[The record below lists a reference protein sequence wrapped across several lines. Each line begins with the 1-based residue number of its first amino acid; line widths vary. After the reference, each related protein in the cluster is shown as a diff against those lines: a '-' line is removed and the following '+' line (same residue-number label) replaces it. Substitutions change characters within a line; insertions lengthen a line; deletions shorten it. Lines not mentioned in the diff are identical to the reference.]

1 MTDIHF
7 MLYSNCFNPLGPN
20 GDQHKFSL
28 NNIHMLSRKMV
39 MRVNTMIT
47 KEKILWSVI
56 KLSQLIL
63 KGNVW
68 RAVWRICMWIV
79 GLEGFFKLKIILL
92 TNLQSKSNN
101 SFHRT
106 YLRVAHVCS
115 EKGKDPGLTL
125 NSECPLVSPWISK
138 CSRQTGKIR
147 FWKVTNEIYRLTS
160 RNISLVLFCDDFRN
174 RRKTHTLW
182 GGTKLYS

>member
-1 MTDIHF
+1 
-7 MLYSNCFNPLGPN
+7 MLP
-20 GDQHKFSL
+20 
-28 NNIHMLSRKMV
+28 REMV

-47 KEKILWSVI
+47 KEKMLWSVI

-68 RAVWRICMWIV
+68 RAVWRICMWIL
-79 GLEGFFKLKIILL
+79 GLEGFLKLKMILL

-125 NSECPLVSPWISK
+125 NSECPLVSPWVSK
-138 CSRQTGKIR
+138 CSRQTDKIR
-147 FWKVTNEIYRLTS
+147 FWKETNKIYRLTS
-160 RNISLVLFCDDFRN
+160 RNISLLLFCDDFRN
-174 RRKTHTLW
+174 RHKTHTLW
-182 GGTKLYS
+182 GDTKLQYS